1 MLLVNFLTFVMKIF
15 YTLYMVFILIPIA
28 IIWATLLIIYTL
40 IEWLI
45 DNMKIQKY

>member
-1 MLLVNFLTFVMKIF
+1 MLLVNFLTFIMKIL

-28 IIWATLLIIYTL
+28 IIWATLLIIYTF

>member
-1 MLLVNFLTFVMKIF
+1 MLLVNFLTFVMKIL
-15 YTLYMVFILIPIA
+15 YLLYMVFILIPIA
-28 IIWATLLIIYTL
+28 IIWATLLIIYTF